1 MSGFQGNS
9 GAGTAAD
16 VARNQLLASILQ
28 ALKGLGIQL
37 GNTATAATAGSATLP
52 SAPIGFVQ
60 LTLTSGTVVKIPYY
74 GL

>member
-1 MSGFQGNS
+1 VSGFQGNS

-37 GNTATAATAGSATLP
+37 GAKSTTATAGSASLP
-52 SAPIGFVQ
+52 SAPAGFV
-60 LTLTSGTVVKIPYY
+60 TLTFGDGSSGKVPYY
-74 GL
+74 NT